1 MGAIRLKIPLEEA
14 IFKLVY
20 LNAVYLKWQTNSVG
34 SRRGICDEIDHARS
48 PNSVR
53 DFNRRAALI
62 IGSAGPAKPTRQSQI
77 R

>member
-1 MGAIRLKIPLEEA
+1 MS
-14 IFKLVY
+14 IFKFGVFKM
-20 LNAVYLKWQTNSVG
+20 ADKFGRVKK
-34 SRRGICDEIDHARS
+34 GICDEIDHARS